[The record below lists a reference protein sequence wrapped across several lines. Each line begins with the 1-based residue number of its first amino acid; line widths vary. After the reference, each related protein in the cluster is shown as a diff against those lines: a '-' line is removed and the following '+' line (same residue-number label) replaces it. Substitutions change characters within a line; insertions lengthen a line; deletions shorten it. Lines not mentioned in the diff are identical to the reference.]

1 MIWLLHLG
9 QFMLLFFHVP
19 ACESSSIS
27 DLFDSWCREY
37 GKTYSSEQERQ
48 HRLSV
53 FGENYEFVTQHN
65 TRADYSYTL
74 SLNAFADLTNHEF
87 KAKYLGLSPS
97 ESDLVIRLNTGP
109 CETEGPD
116 LLKGSDI
123 PSSLDWRRR
132 GAVTGVKDQ
141 GSCGACW
148 SFSATG
154 AVEGINQ
161 IKTGSLVSLS
171 EQELIDCDKSY
182 NDGCGGGLMDYAYEF
197 IIKNK
202 GINTEEDYPYRG
214 RDGTC
219 SKDKLKRHVVT
230 IDSYADIP
238 TKNEKKLLQAVA
250 TQPISVGICGSD
262 SSFQLYS
269 RGIFSGPCSTSLD
282 HAVLIVGYDS
292 KDGKDYWIIKNSWGK
307 YWGINGYMHMQRN
320 TDNAEGMCGI
330 NMLASYP
337 IKTSS
342 NPPPSPG
349 PSPTRCNLLTYCS
362 SGETCCCTRRFLGLC
377 FKWRCCG
384 AESAVCCKDHT
395 HCCPH
400 DYPVCDTTRNVCL
413 KVSDCEFYVSE
424 ANNEE
429 KLLHELG
436 GWHHDEERLLHELG
450 GCDHQNLVLELVTV
464 VGDGS

>member
-1 MIWLLHLG
+1 MIWLLYFLH
-9 QFMLLFFHVP
+9 FILLFFHVP
-19 ACESSSIS
+19 TCQSSSIS
-27 DLFDSWCREY
+27 DLFDVWCKEY
-37 GKTYSSEQERQ
+37 GKTYSSDQERQ
-48 HRLSV
+48 HRLKV
-53 FGENYEFVTQHN
+53 FEKNYEFVTHHN
-65 TRADYSYTL
+65 TRANSSYTL

-87 KAKYLGLSPS
+87 KARYLGLSPS
-97 ESDLVIRLNTGP
+97 GRDLLIRLKGGP
-109 CETEGPD
+109 GSVEGPD
-116 LLKGSDI
+116 LVRESDI
-123 PSSLDWRRR
+123 PSSLDWREK

-182 NDGCGGGLMDYAYEF
+182 NAGCGGGLMDYAYEF

-214 RDGTC
+214 REGTC
-219 SKDKLKRHVVT
+219 NKDKLKRHVVT

-238 TKNEKKLLQAVA
+238 PKNEEKLLRAVA

-269 RGIFSGPCSTSLD
+269 KGIFSGPCSTSLD
-282 HAVLIVGYDS
+282 HAVLIVGYDT

-307 YWGINGYMHMQRN
+307 YWGMSGYMFMQRN
-320 TDNAEGMCGI
+320 TESAEGVCGI

-337 IKTSS
+337 IKKSP

-349 PSPTRCNLLTYCS
+349 PGPIKCNLFTYCS
-362 SGETCCCTRRFLGLC
+362 SGETCCCAWSFLGLC
-377 FKWRCCG
+377 LNWKCCG
-384 AESAVCCKDHT
+384 VESAVCCKDHS
-395 HCCPH
+395 HCCPSN
-400 DYPVCDTTRNVCL
+400 YPVCDTMRNLCL
-413 KVSDCEFYVSE
+413 KRTGNATLAKPIS
-424 ANNEE
+424 
-429 KLLHELG
+429 KK
-436 GWHHDEERLLHELG
+436 
-450 GCDHQNLVLELVTV
+450 
-464 VGDGS
+464 GSFTS